1 METLFVFLNV
11 QLYISLRIGNLQML
25 LEIIMIIIIIIIII
39 SVRFSEG
46 NFESYFW
53 GSVASAPWSLEY
65 FWGIWKKNHF
75 SLGRERTKW
84 VISEGWTVSLHLMF
98 FSQGV
103 KLYFT
108 QLRLFNGM
116 ALTCSSPSTLID
128 LTLRTLVMGKPHRQ
142 GN

>member
-1 METLFVFLNV
+1 MKVISEEVLH
-11 QLYISLRIGNLQML
+11 QLLDLWNI
-25 LEIIMIIIIIIIII
+25 
-39 SVRFSEG
+39 SEG
-46 NFESYFW
+46 Y
-53 GSVASAPWSLEY
+53 GR
-65 FWGIWKKNHF
+65 KF

-116 ALTCSSPSTLID
+116 ALACSSPSTLID
-128 LTLRTLVMGKPHRQ
+128 LILRTRVMGKPHRQ